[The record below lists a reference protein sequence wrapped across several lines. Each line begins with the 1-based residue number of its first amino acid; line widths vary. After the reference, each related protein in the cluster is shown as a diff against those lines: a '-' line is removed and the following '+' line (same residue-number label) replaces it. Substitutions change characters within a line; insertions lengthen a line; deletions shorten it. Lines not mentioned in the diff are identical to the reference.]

1 MISRLFTLINPS
13 YRRAKRRARRVFEGV
28 MAQTRRPDFYTQFA
42 IPDDFDGRFEV
53 LSLHSALFL
62 KALQVRALQLRAQSA
77 PTPQSGA
84 SARDYSKMSQAY
96 FDVMFENLDYALR
109 EMGVGDL
116 GVPRRIKKY
125 MMAFH
130 GRAKAYEAG
139 LGGATLAPSSSTC
152 DPSRTDSSRTHP
164 LTYDSSPHDSPRHD
178 LAAAIARNIYFGH
191 EAAGAANSMALASYA
206 QQCFELM
213 SAEME
218 QILSTAEF
226 SFPALPRQNK
236 AA

>member
-28 MAQTRRPDFYTQFA
+28 MAQTRRPDFYTHFA

-62 KALQVRALQLRAQSA
+62 KALQVRAQS
-77 PTPQSGA
+77 PQSGA

-139 LGGATLAPSSSTC
+139 LGGANSAPDSSTC
-152 DPSRTDSSRTHP
+152 DSSRADSSHTDP
-164 LTYDSSPHDSPRHD
+164 STYDSSPHDSPRHD

-218 QILSTAEF
+218 QILSTAELR
-226 SFPALPRQNK
+226 FPALPRQNK

>member
-28 MAQTRRPDFYTQFA
+28 MAQTRRPDFYTHFA

-62 KALQVRALQLRAQSA
+62 KALQVQALQVRAQS
-77 PTPQSGA
+77 PQTGA

-139 LGGATLAPSSSTC
+139 LGGATSPSNS
-152 DPSRTDSSRTHP
+152 P
-164 LTYDSSPHDSPRHD
+164 PHDSPRHD

-226 SFPALPRQNK
+226 RFPALPRQNK

>member
-1 MISRLFTLINPS
+1 MISRLFSLINPS
-13 YRRAKRRARRVFEGV
+13 YRRAKWRARRVFEGV
-28 MAQTRRPDFYTQFA
+28 MTQTRRPDFYTHFA

-62 KALQVRALQLRAQSA
+62 QALQVQALQAQSA
-77 PTPQSGA
+77 PSPQSGA
-84 SARDYSKMSQAY
+84 HAREYSKMSQAY

-139 LGGATLAPSSSTC
+139 LGRATSASSDSPPS
-152 DPSRTDSSRTHP
+152 DSSK
-164 LTYDSSPHDSPRHD
+164 HDSPRHD

-206 QQCFELM
+206 QECFQLM
-213 SAEME
+213 SAELQ
-218 QILSTAEF
+218 QILSGAEIH
-226 SFPALPRQNK
+226 FPALPRQNK

>member
-77 PTPQSGA
+77 PTPQTGA

-139 LGGATLAPSSSTC
+139 LGGANSAP
-152 DPSRTDSSRTHP
+152 DSSRNHP

>member
-28 MAQTRRPDFYTQFA
+28 MAQTRRPDFYTEFA

-62 KALQVRALQLRAQSA
+62 KALQVQALQVRAQS
-77 PTPQSGA
+77 PQTGA

-139 LGGATLAPSSSTC
+139 LGGANSAPDSSTC
-152 DPSRTDSSRTHP
+152 DSSHTDPS
-164 LTYDSSPHDSPRHD
+164 TYDSSPHDSPRHD